1 MRYQTIKRRM
11 RLSGLT
17 ERQLVGMFNMM
28 RGISDEDTVVNGK
41 HNNTWVNAVRIAHT
55 WENVGENKPS

>member
-1 MRYQTIKRRM
+1 M